1 MKKILCLALALLM
14 LLGFSACGSSYS
26 GNYAV
31 QSAPAEYAAGSY
43 DYAAEEPAAM
53 PEPEE
58 AAFGGFSGS
67 ESEKGESQAPEV
79 DPSKIIYSADVN
91 IETTKFDESVAAL
104 DKMIEEA
111 GGWVESSSISGNN
124 YYQSSHGY
132 ASRRVASYTLR
143 IPSEKFAGMM
153 NSFSNLGSVPY
164 SHTYTQNVTAQYYD
178 VQARLT
184 ACQTQEARLLEM
196 MEVAQTVEDVIT
208 IEDRL
213 ADLRYRIESLQSSLK
228 NWDRQVS
235 YSTIELRLEEV
246 QEYTPETLTE
256 PSYGERLARAFS
268 NGLRSDGRFFKEFL
282 VWFLEALPTL
292 VVLAAV
298 AALLIVVLRPLRRA
312 ARARR
317 EKRRAAKAE
326 KSAARQAPKEPE
338 QPSEQQEPKQS

>member
-43 DYAAEEPAAM
+43 DYAAEEPAPM
-53 PEPEE
+53 PE
-58 AAFGGFSGS
+58 AAEFGGFSDS
-67 ESEKGESQAPEV
+67 AANDDPAEIPDV

-91 IETTKFDESVAAL
+91 IETTKFDDSIAAL
-104 DKMIEEA
+104 EKMIEEV
-111 GGWVESSSISGNN
+111 GGWIESSSISGNN
-124 YYQSSHGY
+124 YYQSSHGL
-132 ASRRVASYTLR
+132 ASSRVASYTLR
-143 IPSEKFAGMM
+143 VPGEKFAGMM
-153 NSFSNLGSVPY
+153 NSFSKLGNVPY

-178 VQARLT
+178 TQARLT

-213 ADLRYRIESLQSSLK
+213 TDLRYQIERLQSSLK

-235 YSTIELRLEEV
+235 YSTISLNIQEV

-256 PSYGERLARAFS
+256 PSYGERLAHAFT
-268 NGLRSDGRFFKEFL
+268 NGLRSVARFFKEFL
-282 VWFLEALPTL
+282 VWFLGALPTL

-298 AALLIVVLRPLRRA
+298 AALLIAVLRPLRRA
-312 ARARR
+312 ASARR

-326 KSAARQAPKEPE
+326 KSAARQEPKRPE
-338 QPSEQQEPKQS
+338 QPSEQQEHKQS